1 MRPSLPDRG
10 ILGLLSKTSLAIYIH
25 WPFCQAKC
33 PYCDFNSYARE
44 GAAAGALDERDWRE
58 AYEREL
64 EHYARLLPQRR
75 VSSVFFGGGTPSLMA
90 VETVGFVLDKIAK
103 LWGIGAGVE
112 VTLEANPGS
121 SEAGKFS
128 GFRAAGVNRLSL
140 GVQALREEDLRFLG
154 RVHSV
159 KEALHALDLARK
171 TFSRFS
177 FDLIYARRGQGL
189 SAWER
194 ELREAL
200 ALAGDH
206 LSLYQLTIEPNTAF
220 HTRAARGEALT
231 AEETPSVEMYE
242 LTQAVM
248 GEAGLPPYEISNH
261 ARLGQESRHNLTYW
275 RYGDYLGIGPGAHGR
290 YVMEDGSVRLAT
302 DNHRVPEVW
311 MRQVREQGHGARVEQ
326 ALDIDMSTREAMMMG
341 LRLARGIERKR
352 WVELF
357 GTSLEAYL
365 PADKVARLAQEG
377 YWAEDAQSVRLTP
390 AGMQRLN
397 AILGYLLA

>member
-1 MRPSLPDRG
+1 MNRE
-10 ILGLLSKTSLAIYIH
+10 LAIYIH

-44 GAAAGALDERDWRE
+44 GARAGALDERDWRE
-58 AYEREL
+58 AYGREL

-75 VSSVFFGGGTPSLMA
+75 VRSVFFGGGTPSLMA
-90 VETVGFVLDKIAK
+90 VETVGFVLDKVAK
-103 LWGIGAGVE
+103 LWGIGADVE

-121 SEAGKFS
+121 SEAGKFT

-177 FDLIYARRGQGL
+177 FDLIYARRGQSL

-248 GEAGLPPYEISNH
+248 EGAGLPAYEISNH
-261 ARLGQESRHNLTYW
+261 ARVGQESRHNLTYW
-275 RYGDYLGIGPGAHGR
+275 QYGDYLGIGPGAHGR
-290 YVMEDGSVRLAT
+290 HVAEDGSARLAT
-302 DNHRVPEVW
+302 DNHRAPDVW
-311 MRQVREQGHGARVEQ
+311 MRQAREQGHGARVAQ
-326 ALDIDMSTREAMMMG
+326 ALDRDTSMREAVMMG

-352 WVELF
+352 WAEMF
-357 GTSLEAYL
+357 GLPLADFL